1 MTEKFHCDT
10 DSNFPIKGNVK
21 WTSPS
26 NIALVKYWGKKP
38 IQIPANPSLSFTLKN
53 CFTETSIEF
62 EKAEKFSLALYVD
75 GKKNKS
81 FLNKI
86 ETFIGR
92 IKEYCPYILKYHLKI
107 ETSNTF
113 PHSSGIAS
121 SASGLSALALCL
133 VSIEKKALKL
143 SDEEFYKKVSFIS
156 RLGSGSAC
164 RSIYGS
170 LGVWGKHTSFVGSSD
185 DYAISFNDI
194 SPIFHSYQDTILL
207 VDKGKKEISSTLG
220 HDLMNNHPYSS
231 LRYDQAYNHMI
242 KLKSI
247 LKSGD
252 LFEFIKL
259 VEKEALTLHS
269 MMMTSDP
276 YFILMKPNTLSIIQK
291 IWEIRAERKLPICI
305 TLDAGANVHLLYPKN
320 IKTEVLSVIEK
331 DLIVYCE
338 NEQYIC
344 DEVGN
349 GPKLIAEHYA

>member
-1 MTEKFHCDT
+1 MKEDFHCQ
-10 DSNFPIKGNVK
+10 SVNNFPLKGNVT

-38 IQIPANPSLSFTLKN
+38 VQLPANPSLSFTLNN
-53 CFTETSIEF
+53 CFTETSVTF
-62 EKAEKFSLALYVD
+62 EKSSDFSIELYVD
-75 GKKNKS
+75 GIKNSS
-81 FLNKI
+81 FLEKIEVFIERIKEFCPYIFQYQIKI
-86 ETFIGR
+86 ET
-92 IKEYCPYILKYHLKI
+92 H
-107 ETSNTF
+107 NTF

-133 VSIEKKALKL
+133 VSIERKAHSLT
-143 SDEEFYKKVSFIS
+143 DENFFKKVSFIS

-170 LGVWGKHTSFVGSSD
+170 LGVWGEHNSYKGSSNE
-185 DYAISFNDI
+185 YAIAYNDI
-194 SPIFHSYQDTILL
+194 DPIFHSYQDTILL

-231 LRYDQAYNHMI
+231 LRYSQANEHMI
-242 KLKSI
+242 KLKEI
-247 LKSGD
+247 LKNGD
-252 LFEFIKL
+252 LFAFIDL

-291 IWEIRAERKLPICI
+291 IWEIRNEKKLPICI

-320 IKTEVLSVIEK
+320 IKSEVRSLIEN

-349 GPKLIAEHYA
+349 GPKLITEHYA

>member
-1 MTEKFHCDT
+1 MKEDFHCQST
-10 DSNFPIKGNVK
+10 NNFPLKGNVK

-38 IQIPANPSLSFTLKN
+38 VQLPANPSLSFTLSN
-53 CFTETSIEF
+53 CFTETSVTFKKSSDFSIE
-62 EKAEKFSLALYVD
+62 LYVD
-75 GKKNKS
+75 GIKNRS
-81 FLNKI
+81 FLGKI
-86 ETFIGR
+86 EVFIDR
-92 IKEYCPYILKYHLKI
+92 IKEFCPYIFQYQFKI
-107 ETSNTF
+107 DTHNTF

-133 VSIEKKALKL
+133 VSIERKAHNLTDENFFKKA
-143 SDEEFYKKVSFIS
+143 SFIS

-170 LGVWGKHTSFVGSSD
+170 LGVWGEHSSYSGSSNE
-185 DYAISFNDI
+185 YAIAYNDI
-194 SPIFHSYQDTILL
+194 DPIFHNYQDTILL
-207 VDKGKKEISSTLG
+207 VDKGEKEISSTLG

-231 LRYDQAYNHMI
+231 LRYSQANEHMI
-242 KLKSI
+242 KLKEI
-247 LKSGD
+247 LKNGD
-252 LFEFIKL
+252 LFAFIDL

-305 TLDAGANVHLLYPKN
+305 TLDAGANVHLLYPRK
-320 IKTEVLSVIEK
+320 IKADVRSLIEN

-349 GPKLIAEHYA
+349 GPKLITEHYA